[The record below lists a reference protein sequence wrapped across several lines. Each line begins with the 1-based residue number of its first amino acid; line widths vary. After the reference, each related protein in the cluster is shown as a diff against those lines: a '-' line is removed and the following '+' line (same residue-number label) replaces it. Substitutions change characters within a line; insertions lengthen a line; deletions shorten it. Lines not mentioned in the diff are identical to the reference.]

1 MPWTVGEQP
10 RSGSGESQ
18 GPGARDSMV
27 GTQKRGTRQGP
38 WVRDLNPEE
47 RCVVS
52 VGVGVH
58 NKSLK
63 PVSLTP
69 PQEAGKPMGAK
80 WPPIHPLWCKLTP
93 HDEKP
98 WRLGMC

>member
-1 MPWTVGEQP
+1 M
-10 RSGSGESQ
+10 
-18 GPGARDSMV
+18 A

-38 WVRDLNPEE
+38 WVRALDPEE

-63 PVSLTP
+63 PAGIPNFSTGGREADGSRMATNTP
-69 PQEAGKPMGAK
+69 PLM
-80 WPPIHPLWCKLTP
+80 
-93 HDEKP
+93 
-98 WRLGMC
+98 

>member
-1 MPWTVGEQP
+1 MPWTVSNQP
-10 RSGSGESQ
+10 RSDSRESPGPSARGSM
-18 GPGARDSMV
+18 A

-38 WVRDLNPEE
+38 WVRALDPEE

-63 PVSLTP
+63 WLVSLTS
-69 PQEAGKPMGAK
+69 PQEVGKQMGAE
-80 WPPIHPLWCKLTP
+80 PPIHSL
-93 HDEKP
+93 
-98 WRLGMC
+98 